1 MVSIVVRIEA
11 GKILFQNFEP
21 LGQDVLD
28 TNRIENFQPGLTD
41 LSKSFSDKRKN
52 GLVII
57 STKDDEVIPENRPA
71 VSLREC
77 QVLRY
82 MSNGLT
88 PEQTAAK
95 MGITIRTVRKHLDN
109 LKRKFKTDSRD
120 QLMARAAYWKI
131 CDPYDDEL
139 SSNVFPRY
147 ELPCT
152 FDS

>member
-1 MVSIVVRIEA
+1 MVSIMVRIEA

-21 LGQDVLD
+21 LAQDVLE
-28 TNRIENFQPGLTD
+28 TNGLENFQPGLTD
-41 LSKSFSDKRKN
+41 LSKSFTDKRKN

-57 STKDDEVIPENRPA
+57 SAKDDEFIPENRPA

-77 QVLRY
+77 QVLQY

-88 PEQTAAK
+88 PEQTGAK
-95 MGITIRTVRKHLDN
+95 MGITYRTVRKHLDN
-109 LKRKFKTDSRD
+109 LKRKFNTDSRD

-131 CDPYDDEL
+131 CDPYDHEF
-139 SSNVFPRY
+139 SSDGLHQY
-147 ELPCT
+147 EQPST